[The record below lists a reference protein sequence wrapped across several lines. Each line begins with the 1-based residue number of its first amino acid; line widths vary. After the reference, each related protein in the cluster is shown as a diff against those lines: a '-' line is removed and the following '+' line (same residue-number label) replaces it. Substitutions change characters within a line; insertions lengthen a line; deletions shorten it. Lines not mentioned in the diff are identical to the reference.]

1 EALDVL
7 LDSAPIESL
16 PRVRVPRSGGQGAGS
31 RSALVTPNSGRAS
44 SAPRRT
50 GGRKFGSR
58 PTWAKLFASRLE
70 LEGTRMRRTPYPWLL
85 ATALLCLG
93 GVGCLKDLE
102 DLCQTDADCPEGK
115 RCADVDGVRYC
126 VGDSTG
132 EAGSGGTGGSGGS
145 GGTGGAGGS
154 GGLEPHEAVV
164 DITLEPSPEL
174 VEYQENFNREL
185 DKVAF
190 IYM

>member
-1 EALDVL
+1 
-7 LDSAPIESL
+7 
-16 PRVRVPRSGGQGAGS
+16 
-31 RSALVTPNSGRAS
+31 
-44 SAPRRT
+44 
-50 GGRKFGSR
+50 
-58 PTWAKLFASRLE
+58 
-70 LEGTRMRRTPYPWLL
+70 
-85 ATALLCLG
+85 LCLG

-145 GGTGGAGGS
+145 GGTGGTGGS

-174 VEYQENFNREL
+174 VEYL
-185 DKVAF
+185 DRFGRQLQQLVFTYASGGEQRRVEVDLAKSTSLPAHPVEARLPLASVT
-190 IYM
+190 